1 MYRFWVCQEMQF
13 PDEITQKKKVRRASS
28 LIIASRYVGIIQ
40 IRLWVEAELRFLSA
54 GFHQLPVCNFR
65 NVHEMIC
72 IAWNVPIYQLL

>member
-28 LIIASRYVGIIQ
+28 LIIASRYVPYVGIIQ

-54 GFHQLPVCNFR
+54 DFHQLPVISKILYF
-65 NVHEMIC
+65 
-72 IAWNVPIYQLL
+72 LL